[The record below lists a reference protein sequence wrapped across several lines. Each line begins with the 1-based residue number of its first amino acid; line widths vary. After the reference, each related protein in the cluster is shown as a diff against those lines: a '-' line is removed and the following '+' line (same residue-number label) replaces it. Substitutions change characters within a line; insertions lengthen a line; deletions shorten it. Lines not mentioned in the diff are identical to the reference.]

1 MSQQSEDQLPDAEAT
16 RIAEYLLQHPDF
28 LDQHPDV
35 LAALDIPHDS
45 GDAIS
50 LVHRQISSLRAQSG
64 KYRQQLEELIEV
76 ARENERLSSRLHDL
90 ILALI
95 EADSQDEILS
105 TLQEQLREQF
115 QTDAVELKLFSAS
128 AMKQHAEQGEAG
140 PALFQDF
147 MTRRRPS
154 CGALP
159 VGQLDYLFG
168 DRAGETASVAL
179 IPLDAGNLEGLL
191 AIGSRDAERFHP
203 GQALDFLT
211 RLGEIVSQALR
222 VVAARNS

>member
-1 MSQQSEDQLPDAEAT
+1 MSEQSEEQVQDADEA
-16 RIAEYLLQHPDF
+16 RVIDYLQQHPDF
-28 LDQHPDV
+28 FDRHPEV

-45 GDAIS
+45 GGAIS
-50 LVHRQISSLRAQSG
+50 LVQRQIGALRSQAD
-64 KYRQQLEELIEV
+64 KYRRQLEDLIEV
-76 ARENERLSSRLHDL
+76 ARENERLSARLHRL

-95 EADSQDEILS
+95 EAGSQEEVLT

-128 AMKQHAEQGEAG
+128 EIKQHAEQGETG

-147 MTRRRPS
+147 MTKRRPS
-154 CGALP
+154 CGTLP
-159 VGQLDYLFG
+159 AGQLDFLFG
-168 DRAGETASVAL
+168 ERAGETASVAL
-179 IPLDAGNLEGLL
+179 IPLDAGPLEGLL

-211 RLGEIVSQALR
+211 RLGEVVSQTLR
-222 VVAARNS
+222 TVAARNP